1 VIADNLESI
10 LPAGEATLEPGER
23 TRLWQI
29 LLELRKFGAGVL
41 LTTRDT
47 LFGGDQLAAG
57 KHVVYLPLQGL
68 FSEDAYVLAS
78 HVLSDLS
85 IDRARAPYRELRDLL
100 AQLDYHHLAIQ
111 LVLPT
116 LRERSLATICAEFA
130 RLLPAFADDTTTG
143 RNRSLLASLDYS
155 LRRLPEEQRAFLS
168 RLALFE
174 GGANEDDL
182 LAITQIPE
190 EEWTNLRP
198 ALEQAALLVAE
209 QVHEDITVHF
219 LHFHPVLIPSLRQQ
233 AGIGEGSEEEM
244 TLQER
249 YAQGYAGLAGYL
261 ERESYQHP
269 EPVYALV
276 RRELPNLRKALELL
290 LQTGELEATSSMADK
305 LTEFLG
311 NLGLTRERDQMR
323 RRVRS
328 ALAAIPASAD
338 GGLTHAEYLR
348 EIGGAGDEQ
357 RSGKTQAAYTRISR
371 ILVRIQALPEGAEDG
386 PGSYSHCC
394 TLQELGYCLREA
406 GQLGVAL
413 GTIHL
418 T

>member
-1 VIADNLESI
+1 M
-10 LPAGEATLEPGER
+10 
-23 TRLWQI
+23 
-29 LLELRKFGAGVL
+29 
-41 LTTRDT
+41 
-47 LFGGDQLAAG
+47 
-57 KHVVYLPLQGL
+57 
-68 FSEDAYVLAS
+68 
-78 HVLSDLS
+78 
-85 IDRARAPYRELRDLL
+85 
-100 AQLDYHHLAIQ
+100 
-111 LVLPT
+111 
-116 LRERSLATICAEFA
+116 
-130 RLLPAFADDTTTG
+130 
-143 RNRSLLASLDYS
+143 
-155 LRRLPEEQRAFLS
+155 
-168 RLALFE
+168 
-174 GGANEDDL
+174 
-182 LAITQIPE
+182 
-190 EEWTNLRP
+190 
-198 ALEQAALLVAE
+198 
-209 QVHEDITVHF
+209 
-219 LHFHPVLIPSLRQQ
+219 LIPSLRQQ